1 MLTEKGKAVIRAFE
15 GRALKAYRDAVGVW
29 TIGYGITNAAK
40 WAVAYLG
47 RPIAAGM
54 TITEEQ
60 AEYLLE
66 ETYKRSYEPAVLRA
80 LPGAPPHVTD
90 AGGSFHWN
98 TGAISRAG
106 WAKAWSASKSAT
118 AAVRAGL
125 MSWTKAGGKVLKGLE
140 RRRQREWAMIS
151 KGDYGPEGVVRAS
164 AAGKKSAAEA
174 DHPLAGTPG
183 MLRVGD
189 SGPEVEVI
197 NDQLAALG
205 FDVVKGERFTPKTD
219 AAVRAFQKAHPQLGT
234 KAEQADGVVG
244 PATRSAIQRE
254 LDMKR
259 KVTNGAIA
267 TGGPGIPTIAVDQL
281 SGSHLPV
288 FIYFG
293 IGAAIVGVIAFFLW
307 HYRDELQGL
316 AKRARMKG

>member
-15 GRALKAYRDAVGVW
+15 GRALKAYRDSVGVW

-47 RPIAAGM
+47 RPIGAGM

-80 LPGAPPHVTD
+80 LPGAPANVTD

-140 RRRQREWAMIS
+140 RRREREWAMIS

-164 AAGKKSAAEA
+164 AAGKKTADAP
-174 DHPLAGTPG
+174 DHPLEGTPG
-183 MLRVGD
+183 MLRVGN
-189 SGPEVEVI
+189 SGPEVEAL

-205 FDVVKGERFTPKTD
+205 FDVDKGDRFTPKTD
-219 AAVRAFQKAHPQLGT
+219 AAVRAFQKAHPQLT
-234 KAEQADGVVG
+234 KPDGVVG

-254 LDMKR
+254 IDAKR
-259 KVTNGAIA
+259 KITNGTIA
-267 TGGPGIPTIAVDQL
+267 TGGPGTTTIAVDQL
-281 SGSHLPV
+281 SGAHLPLFV
-288 FIYFG
+288 YFG
-293 IGAAIVGVIAFFLW
+293 IGAAIVGVIVFFLW

-316 AKRARMKG
+316 AARARMKG